1 MENPTNNKKLI
12 SDAAETLGLDVTT
25 AIEIL
30 KKEGITINEENPEIG
45 EYEFQI
51 LQKEKMKLDLK
62 RLRDKDLIPPPLP
75 PNVAMCYCPSPNHS
89 RDDDGGG
96 GNNKWFS
103 KIAKIVLALI
113 IIGIIAYFIV
123 R

>member
-89 RDDDGGG
+89 RDDD
-96 GNNKWFS
+96 
-103 KIAKIVLALI
+103 
-113 IIGIIAYFIV
+113 
-123 R
+123 